1 MPAPLGALLASI
13 PSPSTKQ
20 IEIGPLNLRAY
31 GLMIALGVFAAVWLA
46 QKRWQAMG
54 HDPEDFVYVAMRAV
68 PAGLIGARLYHV
80 ITDWQRFDNGE
91 WADAFK
97 IWEGGLGIPGG
108 MLAGVLVGVWAAK
121 QRGMPAPDAMD
132 AAAPSLA
139 LAQAIGRIG
148 NWFNQE
154 LFGEPTDLPWGLKID
169 VENRPVGYTFDS
181 TFHPTFLYEMLWNL
195 ALCAFLLWI
204 DSVRRSDGTRLVRR
218 GYLIAVYVLGYAT
231 GRLWVELLRIDEASE
246 IAGVRVNVWTS
257 LVAIVA
263 SSAVLVSAHR
273 RGRSDAGVE
282 VAADEG
288 GPADA
293 EFDDADEAEP
303 SEVSVFADLAAIPE
317 TDEEIRPSDDPPS
330 DRAPSPPDD

>member
-1 MPAPLGALLASI
+1 MPASLGAFLASI

-46 QKRWQAMG
+46 QRRWAAQG
-54 HDPEDFVYVAMRAV
+54 RDPDDFVYVAMRAV

-121 QRGMPAPDAMD
+121 QRGMPLPDTMD
-132 AAAPSLA
+132 AAAPALP

-154 LFGEPTDLPWGLKID
+154 LFGKPTDLPWGLKID
-169 VENRPVGYTFDS
+169 VENRPVGYTLDS

-195 ALCAFLLWI
+195 ALCALLLWL

-257 LVAIVA
+257 LIAIAA
-263 SSAVLVSAHR
+263 SLVMLVSAQR
-273 RGRSDAGVE
+273 RGRRDDGVE

-288 GPADA
+288 APAGD
-293 EFDDADEAEP
+293 ESDDDEEVEP

-317 TDEEIRPSDDPPS
+317 SDEEIRPSDDPAS
-330 DRAPSPPDD
+330 DRASSPPDD